1 MRKSYRSL
9 AALTLSIFLSIT
21 AFAQTTITGNVRNN
35 TNKDVI
41 PAVSVIVKGGTAGT
55 FTDEKGNFKL
65 VTSQKPPFTIVI
77 SSVGFE
83 TQELEVKSESDVIQV
98 DLKPGATLGVEV
110 VVSAS
115 RVPERILESPVSIER
130 INPVMIRNAPAATY
144 YDILRNIKGV
154 DVTYSSLTYATPSTR
169 GFNGSGNARFNQL
182 VDGMDNQA
190 PGLNFSVGSVT
201 GPAELDVE
209 SMELLPGAS
218 SALYGP
224 GGMNGTLLINSKNP
238 FKYQGVSFQIKQGIM
253 HTDHVQT
260 SGPTPYY
267 DWSLRWG
274 QKVSEKFAFKI
285 TGQLI
290 HAVDWLANDTTNY
303 LAGNVAAGQYG
314 NVIPGTR
321 TSDPNYNGVN
331 VYGDETSLDMKLF
344 APGIGAAI
352 KAQVPAAAA
361 PLVDAVVASIMGA
374 PAGTTNVSR
383 TGYYESQVVNK
394 YTVNFRLG
402 GGLYYKLNSR
412 TEVSLMGNWG
422 TGNTVYTGSDR
433 YSLKDLKMGQYKLEF
448 KGVNWFA
455 RAYTTQENSGESY
468 NATVTTQLFN
478 EAWKP
483 SYNAANPTGSW
494 YPQYTQYYIL
504 ARAGLLPGQI
514 PGFGSDA
521 TNANNIA
528 RSFADVGR
536 PAAGSTQF
544 KQLFD
549 QVRKKPIPE
558 GGMFLDRTD
567 LYAVEGQYNLSD
579 KIKFVDLVVGGNFR
593 QFKLDSKGTL
603 FADSA
608 GPIHINEFG
617 GYAQV
622 SKSFMNNRLKL
633 SAAGRYDYN
642 ENFPGRFTPRFTAVV
657 KVAENNDV
665 RLSYQTAYRFPTTQ
679 NQWINLVIGGGTIL
693 IGGLPQLR
701 QFYHFDTNPPV
712 SLESIQAGAPKVA
725 VFPEYKPETMRS
737 FEGGYRGL
745 FGKTVYV
752 DLYGYFGKYEN
763 FLGRRIVIQNPGTPQ
778 QQAYSVAVNSSSTV
792 KTYGFGGSIDWLL
805 PKNFNVGVNASTDKI
820 TDVPPNFVTFFNVPS
835 YRLNVSVGN
844 SGFGHE
850 KKFGFMVALRNQD
863 SFFYESDFR
872 QGEVEG
878 FTVLDAQ
885 VSYKIPQHRSLVKIG
900 ANNLFNNYYKTGF
913 GNPEI
918 GGLYYVSFGYNVF

>member
-9 AALTLSIFLSIT
+9 AALLLFTFFSIAAI
-21 AFAQTTITGNVRNN
+21 AQTTITGNVRNS

-41 PAVSVIVKGGTAGT
+41 PAVSVIVKGGTTGT
-55 FTDEKGNFKL
+55 YTDEKGNFKL
-65 VTSQKPPFTIVI
+65 VTNQKPPFTIVV

-83 TQELEVKSESDVIQV
+83 TQEFQVKSESDVIQV
-98 DLKPGATLGVEV
+98 NLKPGATLGVEV

-130 INPVMIRNAPAATY
+130 INTQAIRNAPAANY

-154 DVTYSSLTYATPSTR
+154 DVVYSSMTYATPSTR

-224 GGMNGTLLINSKNP
+224 GGMNGTLLINSKDP

-260 SGPTPYY
+260 SGPTPFY

-285 TGQLI
+285 TGQFT
-290 HAVDWLANDTTNY
+290 HAVDWIANDTSNY

-331 VYGDETSLDMKLF
+331 VYGDETSLDLKLF
-344 APGIGAAI
+344 APSVGAAI
-352 KAQVPAAAA
+352 KSQIPAAAG
-361 PLVDAVVASIMGA
+361 PIVDAVVNSIMNS
-374 PAGTTNVSR
+374 PTGTTNVSR
-383 TGYYESQVVNK
+383 TGYYENQVVNK
-394 YTVNFRLG
+394 YTVNFRFG
-402 GGLYYKLNSR
+402 GGLYYKLGSK
-412 TEVSLMGNWG
+412 TEASLMGNWG

-448 KGVNWFA
+448 KSTNWYA

-483 SYNAANPTGSW
+483 SYNPANPTGSW

-504 ARAGLLPGQI
+504 ALAGLLPGQI
-514 PGFGSDA
+514 PGFGSDP
-521 TNANNIA
+521 TNASNIA
-528 RSFADVGR
+528 RSQADVGR
-536 PAAGSTQF
+536 PVAGSTQF

-549 QVRKKPIPE
+549 QVRKQPIPQ
-558 GGMFLDRTD
+558 GGLFLDRTD
-567 LYAVEGQYNLSD
+567 LYAIEGQYHLTN
-579 KIKFVDLVVGGNFR
+579 IKFADVVVGGNWR
-593 QFKLDSKGTL
+593 QFKLNSQGTL

-608 GPIHINEFG
+608 GPIHINEVG
-617 GYAQV
+617 AYAQV

-642 ENFPGRFTPRFTAVV
+642 ENFPGRFTPRFTAVL
-657 KVAENNDV
+657 KVAENHDI

-693 IGGLPQLR
+693 IGGLPELR
-701 QFYHFDTNPPV
+701 KFYHFDTNPPV
-712 SLESIQAGAPKVA
+712 SLESVQAGAPKVA
-725 VFPEYKPETMRS
+725 EFPEYKPETMRS
-737 FEGGYRGL
+737 LEGGYRGL
-745 FGKTVYV
+745 YGRNVYV
-752 DLYGYFGKYEN
+752 DVYGYYGKYEN
-763 FLGRRIVIQNPGTPQ
+763 FLGRRIVIQNPGMANQ
-778 QQAYSVAVNSSSTV
+778 QTFSVAVNSSSMVT
-792 KTYGFGGSIDWLL
+792 TYGFGGSVDWLL
-805 PKNFNVGVNASTDKI
+805 PRNFTVGVNASTDKI
-820 TDVPPNFVTFFNVPS
+820 TDVPTGFVSFFNVPS
-835 YRLNVSVGN
+835 YRLNVTLGN
-844 SGFGHE
+844 TGFGPE
-850 KKFGFMVALRNQD
+850 KKFGFNVAIRNQD
-863 SFFYESDFR
+863 GFFYESDFR
-872 QGEVEG
+872 QGWVDG
-878 FTVLDAQ
+878 FTTIDAQ

-900 ANNLFNNYYKTGF
+900 ANNLLNKYYKTGF
-913 GNPEI
+913 GNPQI
-918 GGLYYVSFGYNVF
+918 GGLYYISYGYNVF